1 MTSNTRHFSHPSPTS
16 NFLNPLYLPVQNTP
30 MLNVNLHP
38 FPVINTPRL
47 TMRALSLAD
56 AEAAFAMRS
65 DPEVM
70 KYIDRPP
77 AKSIDEAISWI
88 NLIYDLYQ
96 KNEGVL
102 WALSLHGN
110 HNMIGSIGIWQI
122 DKVNHRAEIGY
133 MLSTQHQG
141 KGYLQ
146 EALIEAIK
154 YAFEGIGL
162 HSIEANLNPANQAS
176 IKLLER
182 TGFVRE
188 AYFKQNYYYNGKFL
202 DSAIYSLITTK

>member
-1 MTSNTRHFSHPSPTS
+1 
-16 NFLNPLYLPVQNTP
+16 
-30 MLNVNLHP
+30 MLDVNLHP

-47 TMRALSLAD
+47 TMRALNLTD

-65 DPEVM
+65 NPEVM

-88 NLIYDLYQ
+88 NLIHDLHQ

-102 WALSLHGN
+102 WVLSLHN
-110 HNMIGSIGIWQI
+110 SDDMIGSIGIWQI
-122 DKVNHRAEIGY
+122 DKINQRAEIGY
-133 MLSTQHQG
+133 MLNTQHQG
-141 KGYLQ
+141 KGYMQ

-162 HSIEANLNPANQAS
+162 HSIEANVNPGNQAS

-188 AYFKQNYYYNGKFL
+188 AYFKENYYYDGKFL